1 MGDIRLVDFE
11 VSSGFERG
19 PRKFFDF
26 EVCTANETHKFTS
39 VDMKEK
45 EALVA
50 FLQAMQ
56 VKMKYVEE
64 VPLDLGSKDEEDDD
78 YEDEGSDD
86 DDDDDDYD
94 DESESEEGKPKK
106 KKAKLTREA

>member
-56 VKMKYVEE
+56 VKMKNEQVAKKRKYVEE
-64 VPLDLGSKDEEDDD
+64 VPL
-78 YEDEGSDD
+78 DEGSDD

-106 KKAKLTREA
+106 KKAKLTR